1 MPELP
6 EVETVVRGL
15 KKTVVGKTF
24 SRVTVNAPEN
34 TIEIGS
40 SFNAKPFGRLLE
52 GRKILEINR
61 RGKNILMHL
70 SDEITLWVHL
80 KMTGHFFYLPSGNP
94 VDKHDLVIF
103 DFASSGSKRSG
114 AKLLNYHLRFN
125 DYRRF
130 GRLRLYKNSE
140 LWEQDGLKNLGP
152 EPLKISP
159 DDFVLLC
166 QKSSRMIK
174 PALLD
179 QSFIAGLGNIYTD
192 EVLHASKINPRRL
205 TSSLSKKKLVEV
217 HYHIQRILKQAVK
230 KMGTSV
236 DSYTGINGQPGSF
249 QKYLKVYGRDG
260 EKCLHCGGKIVR
272 EKIGSRSAHFCPG
285 CQRMR

>member
-15 KKTVVGKTF
+15 RKTVVAKTF
-24 SRVTVNAPEN
+24 GNVTVNAPEK
-34 TIEIGS
+34 TIEVGS
-40 SFNAKPFGRLLE
+40 SFNAKPFGKLLE
-52 GRKILEINR
+52 GREILKVNR

-70 SDEITLWVHL
+70 SGDTTLWVHL
-80 KMTGHFFYLPSGNP
+80 KMTGHFFYLPETEP

-103 DFASSGSKRSG
+103 DFASPGSKRAE
-114 AKLLNYHLRFN
+114 AKSLNHHLRFN

-152 EPLKISP
+152 EPLKITP
-159 DDFVLLC
+159 GDFVLLC

-179 QSFIAGLGNIYTD
+179 QSFIAGLGNLYTD
-192 EVLHASKINPRRL
+192 EVLHASKIHPRRS
-205 TSSLSKKKLVEV
+205 TSSLSKKKLLEV
-217 HYHIQRILKQAVK
+217 HYHIQRILKQAIK
-230 KMGTSV
+230 KMGTTV

-249 QKYLKVYGRDG
+249 QKYLKVYGRTE

-272 EKIGSRSAHFCPG
+272 EKIGSRSAHYCSR